1 METSPKI
8 TINLLNKQANNG
20 IVWTC
25 SGNKSFGDLSLLS
38 NVEKVENQFMD
49 LSLNRSVLDETLDDT
64 YQNVAFMSDSLSD
77 ENCNFQDVWV
87 HGDLPVISD
96 FYTLTIKFGPIYPKK
111 IRIDYY
117 NGSVSSEIIDNIDS
131 STVYT
136 KQAKKSISAISI
148 NFLESYEP
156 SSYAH
161 LQNLLVGGIL
171 EIDSEEITEM
181 SMMESSSELSEE
193 LKISTL
199 TAEVYL
205 DESYNNM
212 YTYELFS
219 YFIRSG
225 TPSNAQVKIIND
237 GVETDLFLGRFY
249 VNKISYVRENMVRID
264 LFSLLGVMSKINYN
278 SSPLSTGNLSF
289 YDFLSD
295 VFAQTAN
302 YMGLNAQDLFEI
314 YSPIE
319 RNILDKEVNGFI
331 PVGTC
336 RDALQ
341 CILFDSSLGVLDTR
355 SSKLIIKSIN
365 SQSPPISIG
374 ANFILSE
381 PKIENKPP
389 LKQVNL
395 EYFVYSLNEDSFIFR
410 LLSSGQYQFPTPINV
425 SSIRFEHQPSVT
437 FNYTLMGAM
446 GIQIDFTSEPLD
458 GVSIYAE
465 KLISDKFDM
474 YAQFNNEDFNGR
486 IISVGP
492 AYLDSRSNE
501 HDEPE
506 YAINLIEYLDSHKV
520 KIEFEYIC
528 LNTKPSDI
536 VQLMSSDDS
545 QLAVGTIVY
554 QNIDVARGMVTNCEI
569 LTRDSWNPD

>member
-136 KQAKKSISAISI
+136 KQAKKTVSAISI

-156 SSYAH
+156 FSYAH

-319 RNILDKEVNGFI
+319 RNIVLWAFLILEV
-331 PVGTC
+331 
-336 RDALQ
+336 Q
-341 CILFDSSLGVLDTR
+341 SLL
-355 SSKLIIKSIN
+355 
-365 SQSPPISIG
+365 
-374 ANFILSE
+374 
-381 PKIENKPP
+381 
-389 LKQVNL
+389 LK
-395 EYFVYSLNEDSFIFR
+395 
-410 LLSSGQYQFPTPINV
+410 
-425 SSIRFEHQPSVT
+425 
-437 FNYTLMGAM
+437 
-446 GIQIDFTSEPLD
+446 
-458 GVSIYAE
+458 VSIANHH
-465 KLISDKFDM
+465 LF
-474 YAQFNNEDFNGR
+474 
-486 IISVGP
+486 
-492 AYLDSRSNE
+492 RSARTL
-501 HDEPE
+501 
-506 YAINLIEYLDSHKV
+506 YFQNLK
-520 KIEFEYIC
+520 
-528 LNTKPSDI
+528 
-536 VQLMSSDDS
+536 
-545 QLAVGTIVY
+545 
-554 QNIDVARGMVTNCEI
+554 
-569 LTRDSWNPD
+569 